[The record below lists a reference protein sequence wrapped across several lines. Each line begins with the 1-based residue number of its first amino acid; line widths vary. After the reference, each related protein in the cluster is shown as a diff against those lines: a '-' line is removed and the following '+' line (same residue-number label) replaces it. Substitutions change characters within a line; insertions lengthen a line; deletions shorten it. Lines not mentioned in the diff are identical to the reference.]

1 MSENFG
7 HPVTH
12 VQKLQVI
19 TGHAH
24 NGFLSLTAPL
34 GKIFYFLSSLQRVAS
49 LGCFENTDFTP
60 LGLIDNLESKAV
72 KDINKNQLNTL
83 LGCRTE
89 TINGQIIVWVWYV
102 SSRLAKKKTLGRQD
116 RGDRRYLVPRPAN
129 AIFNISKRLL
139 NRNNSCVELLKWTG
153 K

>member
-12 VQKLQVI
+12 VQKLQMI
-19 TGHAH
+19 TGHTH
-24 NGFLSLTAPL
+24 NGFLSLKAPL

-49 LGCFENTDFTP
+49 LGCFENTDFTQ
-60 LGLIDNLESKAV
+60 LGFVDNLESKAV

-89 TINGQIIVWVWYV
+89 TINRQIIV
-102 SSRLAKKKTLGRQD
+102 
-116 RGDRRYLVPRPAN
+116 
-129 AIFNISKRLL
+129 
-139 NRNNSCVELLKWTG
+139 
-153 K
+153 

>member
-1 MSENFG
+1 M
-7 HPVTH
+7 
-12 VQKLQVI
+12 
-19 TGHAH
+19 
-24 NGFLSLTAPL
+24 
-34 GKIFYFLSSLQRVAS
+34 
-49 LGCFENTDFTP
+49 
-60 LGLIDNLESKAV
+60 
-72 KDINKNQLNTL
+72 
-83 LGCRTE
+83 
-89 TINGQIIVWVWYV
+89 